1 MPVGTFV
8 LRPENADTFCLD
20 LAHEFEQRAH
30 AMSLRSTGQPL
41 HACQRGRSA
50 TSSTVLVP
58 ESQSLLKPGRQ
69 GDLQPQ
75 FHGTHAAYKRWF
87 KQLRSLDAFS
97 RSTHANHNLSPN
109 KIIHVTREWKA
120 ILNEPSFT
128 KGFQLWWACRPHRYP
143 GFQMTYPI
151 VPCRQTK
158 QPCFVKLLKLKC
170 VHLKRSW
177 SKCWK
182 PKPERPMRRIP
193 TKSSGICGSHR
204 CHQSK
209 CFLISLLPLSQQWSL
224 TSNPF
229 CFDVPAHFDREKS
242 LLTPHGPMKA
252 IIVEE
257 AKVWVEN
264 LNNL

>member
-69 GDLQPQ
+69 GALQPQ
-75 FHGTHAAYKRWF
+75 FHGTHATYTRWF
-87 KQLRSLDAFS
+87 KQLRRLEAFA

-109 KIIHVTREWKA
+109 KIIHVTREWRA
-120 ILNEPSFT
+120 MLNAPGFP
-128 KGFQLWWACRPHRYP
+128 KGFQLCGHVAHTDTQ
-143 GFQMTYPI
+143 GSHMTYPI

-170 VHLKRSW
+170 VHLKRS
-177 SKCWK
+177 
-182 PKPERPMRRIP
+182 
-193 TKSSGICGSHR
+193 
-204 CHQSK
+204 
-209 CFLISLLPLSQQWSL
+209 
-224 TSNPF
+224 
-229 CFDVPAHFDREKS
+229 
-242 LLTPHGPMKA
+242 
-252 IIVEE
+252 
-257 AKVWVEN
+257 
-264 LNNL
+264 